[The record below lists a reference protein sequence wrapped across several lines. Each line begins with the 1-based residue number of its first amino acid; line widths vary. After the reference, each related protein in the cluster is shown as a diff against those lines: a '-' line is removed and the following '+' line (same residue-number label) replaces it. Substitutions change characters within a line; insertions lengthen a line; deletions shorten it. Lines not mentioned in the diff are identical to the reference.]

1 MTVASGAEPG
11 AQNNVPPPP
20 AGTLTRARF
29 EATQEWLKSA
39 PGDHYSIQLFTAGA
53 HDLRAVE
60 ELLAPAAA
68 RNLDLSDFYVYGVK
82 IDDQQHYR
90 LAYGLYATFADANR
104 GMRSLPPAY
113 RQFSPYL
120 RSVARMRSQN
130 RQ

>member
-1 MTVASGAEPG
+1 MTAASGAQSG

-20 AGTLTRARF
+20 AGKLTRARF

-53 HDLRAVE
+53 HDLRALE
-60 ELLAPAAA
+60 ELLARAASG
-68 RNLDLSDFYVYGVK
+68 NLALSDFYVYGVR
-82 IDDQQHYR
+82 IDDQQDYR
-90 LAYGLYATFADANR
+90 LAYGLYPTVADANR
-104 GMRSLPPAY
+104 GLRNLPPAY